1 MSEIF
6 NDIQSKIK
14 TAMFKNDNFTRDCL
28 RMIVSDI
35 KNQTVNANPQKE
47 ITDDVCLKI
56 LQKSAK
62 THKDSIEQFKSAG
75 RVELAE
81 REEEELK
88 IIESFLPKM
97 LSDDET
103 RTIIENILTNV
114 EATKKNMGIIMKQ
127 LPNEVDKKI
136 ASKIL
141 NSLLN
146 WGK

>member
-81 REEEELK
+81 KEEEELK

-97 LSDDET
+97 LSEDET
-103 RTIIENILTNV
+103 KTIIENILTNV

-136 ASKIL
+136 ASK
-141 NSLLN
+141 LLA
-146 WGK
+146 KMLS

>member
-14 TAMFKNDNFTRDCL
+14 VAMFKNDSFTRDCL
-28 RMIVSDI
+28 RMIVSEI

-47 ITDDVCLKI
+47 ITDDICLKI
-56 LQKSAK
+56 LQKFAK
-62 THKDSIEQFKSAG
+62 THNDSIEQFKSAG
-75 RVELAE
+75 RVELVE
-81 REEEELK
+81 KEEEELK

-97 LSDDET
+97 LSEDET
-103 RTIIENILTNV
+103 KNIIENILLNV

-136 ASKIL
+136 ASR
-141 NSLLN
+141 LLAN
-146 WGK
+146 MLT

>member
-14 TAMFKNDNFTRDCL
+14 AAMFKNDNFTRDCL

-81 REEEELK
+81 KEEEELK
-88 IIESFLPKM
+88 IIESFLPRM
-97 LSDDET
+97 LSEDET
-103 RTIIENILTNV
+103 KNIIETILMNV

-136 ASKIL
+136 ASK
-141 NSLLN
+141 LLAN
-146 WGK
+146 MLT

>member
-6 NDIQSKIK
+6 NDIQCKIK
-14 TAMFKNDNFTRDCL
+14 VAMFKNDNFTRDCL

-75 RVELAE
+75 RIELVEK
-81 REEEELK
+81 EEEELK
-88 IIESFLPKM
+88 IIESFLPKL
-97 LSDDET
+97 LSEDET
-103 RTIIENILTNV
+103 KTIIENILKNI
-114 EATKKNMGIIMKQ
+114 EATKKNMGLIMKQ

-141 NSLLN
+141 NSLL
-146 WGK
+146 K

>member
-97 LSDDET
+97 LSEDET
-103 RTIIENILTNV
+103 KTIIENILTNV
-114 EATKKNMGIIMKQ
+114 EATKRNMGIIMKQ

-136 ASKIL
+136 ASKLLAKML
-141 NSLLN
+141 N
-146 WGK
+146 

>member
-6 NDIQSKIK
+6 NDIQRKIK
-14 TAMFKNDNFTRDCL
+14 VAMFKNDSFTRDCL
-28 RMIVSDI
+28 RMIVSEI

-47 ITDDVCLKI
+47 ITDDICLKI

-81 REEEELK
+81 KEEEELK

-97 LSDDET
+97 LSEDET
-103 RTIIENILTNV
+103 KTIIENILTNV

-136 ASKIL
+136 ASK
-141 NSLLN
+141 LLA
-146 WGK
+146 KMLT

>member
-6 NDIQSKIK
+6 NNIQRKIK
-14 TAMFKNDNFTRDCL
+14 EAMFKNDNSTRDCL
-28 RMIVSDI
+28 RMIVSEI

-47 ITDDVCLKI
+47 ITDDICLKI

-75 RVELAE
+75 RVELVE

-88 IIESFLPKM
+88 IIESFLPKL
-97 LSDDET
+97 LSEDET
-103 RTIIENILTNV
+103 KNIIENILKNI

-136 ASKIL
+136 ASK
-141 NSLLN
+141 LLA
-146 WGK
+146 KMLV

>member
-97 LSDDET
+97 LSEDET
-103 RTIIENILTNV
+103 KNIIETILMNV

-136 ASKIL
+136 ASKLLAKML
-141 NSLLN
+141 N
-146 WGK
+146 

>member
-6 NDIQSKIK
+6 NDIQGKIK
-14 TAMFKNDNFTRDCL
+14 VAMFKNDNFTRDCL
-28 RMIVSDI
+28 RMIVSEI

-47 ITDDVCLKI
+47 ITDDICLKI

-75 RVELAE
+75 RVELVE
-81 REEEELK
+81 KEEEELK

-97 LSDDET
+97 LSEDET
-103 RTIIENILTNV
+103 KNIIENILMNV
-114 EATKKNMGIIMKQ
+114 EASKKNMGIIMKQ

-136 ASKIL
+136 ASK
-141 NSLLN
+141 LLA
-146 WGK
+146 KMLT

>member
-6 NDIQSKIK
+6 NDIQRKIK
-14 TAMFKNDNFTRDCL
+14 VAMFKNDNFTRDCL
-28 RMIVSDI
+28 RMIVSEI

-47 ITDDVCLKI
+47 ITDDICLKI
-56 LQKSAK
+56 FQKSAK

-75 RVELAE
+75 RVELVE
-81 REEEELK
+81 KEEEELK

-97 LSDDET
+97 LSEDET
-103 RTIIENILTNV
+103 KTIIENILTNV

-136 ASKIL
+136 ASK
-141 NSLLN
+141 LLS
-146 WGK
+146 KMLS

>member
-6 NDIQSKIK
+6 NDIQRKIK
-14 TAMFKNDNFTRDCL
+14 VAMFKNDSFTRDCL
-28 RMIVSDI
+28 RMIVSEI

-47 ITDDVCLKI
+47 ITDDICLKI

-62 THKDSIEQFKSAG
+62 THKDSIEQFKLAG
-75 RVELAE
+75 RVELVE
-81 REEEELK
+81 KEEEELK

-97 LSDDET
+97 LSEDET
-103 RTIIENILTNV
+103 KNIIENILLNV

-136 ASKIL
+136 ASK
-141 NSLLN
+141 LLA
-146 WGK
+146 KMLT

>member
-6 NDIQSKIK
+6 NDIQGKIK

-75 RVELAE
+75 RVELVE

-97 LSDDET
+97 LSEDET
-103 RTIIENILTNV
+103 KTIIENILTNV

-136 ASKIL
+136 ASK
-141 NSLLN
+141 LLA
-146 WGK
+146 KMLI